1 LYFILWPFPVLEG
14 HISHK
19 RFVPPLIAPGD
30 FEDNADKERDEYCE
44 YSRQIR
50 IKSGLIQFESNCRIN
65 RRRCAVSWGARAAL
79 SAVNVDTAQRN
90 GRWCPAGRSGA
101 ARGRDQR
108 RFCVYR
114 LVTLAARKPAAA
126 A

>member
-19 RFVPPLIAPGD
+19 RFVSPLIAPSD
-30 FEDNADKERDEYCE
+30 FEDNADKEHDEYCE
-44 YSRQIR
+44 YARQIQ

-79 SAVNVDTAQRN
+79 SAVNVDTPQRKGRRCLAQL
-90 GRWCPAGRSGA
+90 SGS
-101 ARGRDQR
+101 
-108 RFCVYR
+108 
-114 LVTLAARKPAAA
+114 AAA
-126 A
+126 AIGGASAFTGW